1 MRHRERSRTI
11 RAVATGSASGLLA
24 AAVLTGC
31 STGGGVDVAALQR
44 SVTAQA
50 RFAYPTLG
58 VVSTRCANPTTQ
70 RSFTC
75 TVRTANAPITIRLT
89 PGARGALT
97 LDAQQAVFTT
107 QAVAQFVATN
117 GSVPSLPSC
126 GGSPTVIAVPGA
138 TVPCDVNFT
147 DGTKQAAQVRVLDAA
162 GNVRLETTP
171 PAGTPPAP
179 VNPGGSVAW
188 TPIGR
193 SVLGRAATFGAQ
205 ANGVGLAWL
214 DPQLLRPVLVA
225 GTSDPSGS
233 PGPWGGQV
241 PPGQRGALAAAFN
254 SGFKMGDIRGGWVGW
269 GTVWRPPETGDASLV
284 VQNNGMATVG
294 VWGRDVNGGP
304 DVAYVRQNLTPL
316 IDGGQP
322 VASAGSPG
330 AWGAS
335 ISGPNTWRSALGID
349 AHGALVFAAGGGITP
364 AALAQA
370 LVAAGVQRAMELD
383 INPSWVSFNTYQ
395 PGSDGGVHGTKVYG
409 LHADDGYL
417 SPDSRDF
424 IAMLVRPIVENGAT
438 TKLGGPPLHAVMKL
452 PST

>member
-1 MRHRERSRTI
+1 MRLRERSRTI
-11 RAVATGSASGLLA
+11 RAVAAVSASGLVA

-31 STGGGVDVAALQR
+31 STSGGVDVAALQR

-50 RFAYPTLG
+50 RVAYPTLG
-58 VVSTRCANPTTQ
+58 VVNSRCGTPTTQ
-70 RSFTC
+70 RPFTC
-75 TVRTANAPITIRLT
+75 TVRTASAPITIKLT
-89 PGARGALT
+89 PGAHGVLT
-97 LDAQQAVFTT
+97 LDAEQAVFTT
-107 QAVAQFVATN
+107 QAVAQFVASN

-126 GGSPTVIAVPGA
+126 GASPTIVAVPGA

-147 DGTKQAAQVRVLDAA
+147 DGSKQAAQVRVLDGA
-162 GNVRLETTP
+162 GNVRLDATP
-171 PAGTPPAP
+171 PPGAPPAP
-179 VNPGGSVAW
+179 VSPGGSVAW
-188 TPIGR
+188 SPIGR
-193 SVLGRAATFGAQ
+193 TVLGKPTTYGGQ
-205 ANGVGLAWL
+205 ASGVGLAWL
-214 DPQLLRPVLVA
+214 DPTLLHPVLVA

-254 SGFKMGDIRGGWVGW
+254 SGFKMGDIRGGWIGW
-269 GTVWRPPETGDASLV
+269 GTVWRPPENGDASLV
-284 VQNNGMATVG
+284 VTSNGQATVG

-364 AALAQA
+364 AVLAQA

-395 PGSDGGVHGTKVYG
+395 AGADGAVHGTKVYG
-409 LHADDGYL
+409 LHGDDRYL

-424 IAMLVRPIVENGAT
+424 IALLVRAVVQSGAT
-438 TKLGGPPLHAVMKL
+438 TKLGGPPLHAVIKS
-452 PST
+452 PTT

>member
-11 RAVATGSASGLLA
+11 RAVAAGSVSALLA

-31 STGGGVDVAALQR
+31 STSSGVDVAALQR
-44 SVTAQA
+44 TVTAQA
-50 RFAYPTLG
+50 RFAYPTVG
-58 VVSTRCANPTTQ
+58 VLDTRCENPTTQ

-75 TVRTANAPITIRLT
+75 TVRTAISPITVRLA
-89 PGARGALT
+89 PGARGVLT
-97 LDAQQAVFTT
+97 LDAEQSVFTT
-107 QAVAQFVATN
+107 QAVAQFVAAN

-126 GGSPTVIAVPGA
+126 GASPTIVAVAGA

-147 DGTKQAAQVRVLDAA
+147 DGSKQSVQVRVLDGA
-162 GNVRLETTP
+162 GDVRLDTTP
-171 PAGTPPAP
+171 PPGAPPAP
-179 VNPGGSVAW
+179 VSPGGGVAW

-193 SVLGRAATFGAQ
+193 TVLGHPTTYGAQ

-214 DPQLLRPVLVA
+214 DPQLLHPVLVA
-225 GTSDPSGS
+225 GTGDPSGS

-269 GTVWRPPETGDASLV
+269 GAVWRPPEAGDASLV
-284 VQNNGMATVG
+284 VQSNGQATVG

-335 ISGPNTWRSALGID
+335 ISGANTWRSALGID

-364 AALAQA
+364 AVLAQA

-395 PGSDGGVHGTKVYG
+395 PGADGAVHGTKVYG
-409 LHADDGYL
+409 LHADDKYL

-424 IAMLVRPIVENGAT
+424 IAMLVRPIVQAGAT
-438 TKLGGPPLHAVMKL
+438 TKLGAPPLHTVIKS
-452 PST
+452 PTT

>member
-1 MRHRERSRTI
+1 
-11 RAVATGSASGLLA
+11 
-24 AAVLTGC
+24 
-31 STGGGVDVAALQR
+31 
-44 SVTAQA
+44 
-50 RFAYPTLG
+50 
-58 VVSTRCANPTTQ
+58 
-70 RSFTC
+70 
-75 TVRTANAPITIRLT
+75 
-89 PGARGALT
+89 
-97 LDAQQAVFTT
+97 
-107 QAVAQFVATN
+107 
-117 GSVPSLPSC
+117 
-126 GGSPTVIAVPGA
+126 
-138 TVPCDVNFT
+138 
-147 DGTKQAAQVRVLDAA
+147 
-162 GNVRLETTP
+162 
-171 PAGTPPAP
+171 
-179 VNPGGSVAW
+179 
-188 TPIGR
+188 
-193 SVLGRAATFGAQ
+193 
-205 ANGVGLAWL
+205 
-214 DPQLLRPVLVA
+214 
-225 GTSDPSGS
+225 
-233 PGPWGGQV
+233 
-241 PPGQRGALAAAFN
+241 
-254 SGFKMGDIRGGWVGW
+254 MGDIRGGWVGW

-409 LHADDGYL
+409 LHADDRYL

-424 IAMLVRPIVENGAT
+424 IAMLVRPIVQNGAT